1 MRETFIAYLCP
12 VDDELV
18 NFFYIYKKEVLFE
31 ERQREQLATFAHS
44 HPVRIKVYKVSI
56 N

>member
-18 NFFYIYKKEVLFE
+18 NFLYIYKKEVLFE